1 MVRTPVYIYST
12 AAKNG
17 SFQTQRSFSG
27 GGMFSNRHQ
36 YRLDS
41 SAKAEC
47 KAITDSTS
55 QKVCVGDLRRNDTH
69 FDEVLLQFPSDQEAA
84 LLPVPISL
92 AAMRKPEH
100 QSLFKGRPDCRVAQI
115 WAFLAFFL
123 IQSRSLLFRTLQV
136 CSMSVDVQK

>member
-1 MVRTPVYIYST
+1 
-12 AAKNG
+12 
-17 SFQTQRSFSG
+17 
-27 GGMFSNRHQ
+27 MFSNRHQ

-47 KAITDSTS
+47 KASM
-55 QKVCVGDLRRNDTH
+55 CVGDLRRNDTH

-84 LLPVPISL
+84 
-92 AAMRKPEH
+92 KQEH
-100 QSLFKGRPDCRVAQI
+100 QSLFKGRPDCRIAQI

-123 IQSRSLLFRTLQV
+123 IQCRSLLFRTLQV